1 MTEKIDETLRKL
13 AAGMQKNSSER
24 SPQTEKNN
32 QVDSSL
38 LGDPNCPYCGGLGF
52 LRLDVP
58 VGHPEFG
65 KLQLCT
71 CRSQQV
77 GQQARQRLFELSNLE
92 ELSHLTFENFNPRSR
107 IGLRPQQAESLEMAY
122 NRSRQ
127 YARSLNGWLLI
138 HGKYGCGKTHLAAAI
153 ANFAVSLGVPTLFIT
168 VPDLLDS
175 LRFAYSDTSTSFEER
190 FEEIREVPL
199 LVLDDFGTQNATP
212 WAQEKLFQI
221 LNYRYIN
228 HLPLVVTTN
237 LNMDDI
243 EPRILSRLQDP
254 ELVSDVHVLA
264 TDYRRPTQDTGYHE
278 LSSLE
283 MLHERTFASFSLR
296 KDENLPTAEQQSLE
310 AAFNAAVEFA
320 KNPQGWIVFRGTY
333 GCGKT
338 HLAAAT
344 GNYWH
349 DLGYEVVFMVVP
361 DLLDHLRATFN
372 PASGV
377 SLDRLFENVK
387 SARLLILDD
396 LGTES
401 ATPWVREKLY
411 QLFNYR
417 YVAELPTVITYSSL
431 PEKVDARLATR
442 MEDKSICKICGI
454 TATAYKGAPRR
465 RSQTSGKNRAS
476 SKR

>member
-1 MTEKIDETLRKL
+1 MTEKIDETLKKL
-13 AAGMQKNSSER
+13 AAGMQKSSDGRLSHTGENKGL
-24 SPQTEKNN
+24 STNLE
-32 QVDSSL
+32 
-38 LGDPNCPYCGGLGF
+38 GDPECPYCRGLGF
-52 LRLDVP
+52 LRQDVP

-65 KLQLCT
+65 KLQVCT
-71 CRSQQV
+71 CRSHLISQQV
-77 GQQARQRLFELSNLE
+77 RQRLFQLSNLD
-92 ELSHLTFENFNPRSR
+92 ELKHLTFENFNMRGR
-107 IGLRPQQAESLEMAY
+107 IGLRPQQADSLERAF
-122 NRSRQ
+122 NHARQ
-127 YARSLNGWLLI
+127 YAHSLNGWLLI
-138 HGKYGCGKTHLAAAI
+138 QGKYGCGKTHLAAAI

-175 LRFAYSDTSTSFEER
+175 LRFAYSDPDTTFEER
-190 FEEIREVPL
+190 FEEIRQVSL
-199 LVLDDFGTQNATP
+199 LILDDFGTQNATA

-228 HLPLVVTTN
+228 RLPLVVTTN
-237 LNMDDI
+237 LPLDLI

-254 ELVSDVHVLA
+254 ELVTDVRINA
-264 TDYRRPTQDTGYHE
+264 TDYRRPMEDTGYHE

-283 MLHERTFASFSLR
+283 PLHERTFASFSLR
-296 KDENLPTAEQQSLE
+296 KEEKLPPAEQKSLE
-310 AAFNAAVEFA
+310 VALRAAMEYA
-320 KNPQGWIVFRGTY
+320 KEPHGWIVFKGTY

-338 HLAAAT
+338 HLAAAI

-377 SLDRLFENVK
+377 SLDRLFEDVR

-417 YVAELPTVITYSSL
+417 YISELPTVITYALFKSEL
-431 PEKVDARLATR
+431 DARLLSR
-442 MEDKSICKICGI
+442 MEDESICRIYPI
-454 TATAYKGAPRR
+454 TAPAYRSAPRSKGHPR
-465 RSQTSGKNRAS
+465 GKNQAS
-476 SKR
+476 PER